1 MASLV
6 AGSSGDWATGVL
18 VQAEIKA
25 VLVTA
30 VFKLTAGF
38 TRDKK
43 QGLQN
48 LKITVRRN
56 LKLLKEGEPLDMDR
70 PPFFFQNSWLL
81 NLSNYFLLFALS

>member
-56 LKLLKEGEPLDMDR
+56 LKLLKEEREPLDMDR
-70 PPFFFQNSWLL
+70 PPFFFSE
-81 NLSNYFLLFALS
+81 